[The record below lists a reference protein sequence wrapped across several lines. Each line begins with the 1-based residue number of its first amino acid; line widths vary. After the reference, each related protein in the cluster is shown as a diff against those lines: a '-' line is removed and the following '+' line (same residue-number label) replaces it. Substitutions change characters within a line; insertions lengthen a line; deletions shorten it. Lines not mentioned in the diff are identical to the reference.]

1 MEPERNAKHTPGPW
15 AAEVPPPEAYTDLD
29 IHLDADI
36 THWIADTR
44 ANGEVLGHVNRTAR
58 GEQDANALLIA
69 AAPDL
74 LQALKETLAYWDSCG
89 FSDCEPDCECIV
101 QSVQAAIAKAEG
113 R

>member
-1 MEPERNAKHTPGPW
+1 MTIEPERNAKHTPGPW
-15 AAEVPPPEAYTDLD
+15 MLD
-29 IHLDADI
+29 HPIGLVLDAAGAAI
-36 THWIADTR
+36 QTAG
-44 ANGEVLGHVNRTAR
+44 ANCLNDDDGSGY
-58 GEQDANALLIA
+58 ANARLIA